1 MKKKLLAI
9 VMCLAMSVS
18 LLAGCG
24 SSAEGTD
31 GQEAAETVVQEAPAE
46 DGGEDAG
53 EEAAASD
60 PAAAAI
66 AERKARAE
74 ETGVYDKVVFAFYTW
89 SGRPAGTDR
98 IQERINE
105 RIRET
110 LGLEVEL
117 LIMDSASY
125 AQNVRL
131 MLTSGEQIDIWNSC
145 PLGYTSVVNDGFC
158 LDLEE
163 DDLIQTYGKGI
174 LDTINPDYL
183 KACRIDGTLYGM
195 PQMRD
200 MAMGAS
206 GYCIP
211 EKYLEEIGFDWE
223 SMYEDESADIIYT
236 DYDTID
242 SIFEQLHEAIP
253 DKYVFSPGDNLMNQG
268 SIVDNVGGDWFGVLL
283 DPANSLTVENMF
295 TSEIFLEKCRKV
307 YEWNQK
313 GYISND
319 DLTDDTTWGA
329 RIKAGSLMSMMSQTK
344 PGYKNQSTAENG
356 TPMVILQ
363 TEPDIMKSASITGI
377 LWHLNQA
384 CEDPIAAM
392 QLMEAFYTDPIVSNL
407 IIWGE
412 ENVDYVMTDDG
423 HITFPEGVTNENAE
437 WYHTMN
443 WLLPNQFI
451 AHIWEGDSLDLWERM
466 EEFNNNAEK
475 SKALGFSWDNSEYA
489 GIYTALKN
497 VYDEHIKQIMFGYV
511 EPEEG
516 VAAMQKELEAAG
528 LDEYI
533 AAKQAALDEWAAA
546 NGVQ

>member
-1 MKKKLLAI
+1 MKKKLVATL
-9 VMCLAMSVS
+9 MSVAMTAS
-18 LLAGCG
+18 LFAGFG
-24 SSAEGTD
+24 VSAE
-31 GQEAAETVVQEAPAE
+31 EASPA
-46 DGGEDAG
+46 DQ
-53 EEAAASD
+53 
-60 PAAAAI
+60 AI

-74 ETGVYDKVVFAFYTW
+74 ETGEYDKVVFAFYTW
-89 SGRPAGTDR
+89 TGRPAGTDR
-98 IQERINE
+98 IQEKINE
-105 RIRET
+105 RLRDT

-163 DDLIQTYGKGI
+163 DDLIQTYGQGI

-183 KACRIDGTLYGM
+183 EACRIGGTLYGM

-200 MAMGAS
+200 MAMGAG

-211 EKYLEEIGFDWE
+211 EKYLDEIGFDWK
-223 SMYEDESADIIYT
+223 SMYTDEDQDIIYT

-242 SIFEQLHEAIP
+242 SIFAQLHEAHP
-253 DKYVFSPGDNLMNQG
+253 DKYVFGAADNLMNQG
-268 SIVDNVGGDWFGVLL
+268 SIVDNIGGDWFGVLL

-295 TSEIFLEKCRKV
+295 TSDVFKEHCQRV

-313 GYISND
+313 GYISKD
-319 DLTDDTTWGA
+319 ALTDDTSLGTQ
-329 RIKAGSLMSMMSQTK
+329 IKAGSLMTMMSQTK

-384 CEDPIAAM
+384 CEEPAEAM
-392 QLMEAFYTDPIVSNL
+392 QVMNAFYTDPVVSNL
-407 IIWGE
+407 IMWGE
-412 ENVDYVMTDDG
+412 EGVDYVMTDDG
-423 HITFPEGVTNENAE
+423 HITFPEGVTSENAE

-466 EEFNNNAEK
+466 EAFNDNAVK
-475 SKALGFSWDNSEYA
+475 SKALGFSWDNSEYSSTF
-489 GIYTALKN
+489 TALTN
-497 VYDEHIKQIMFGYV
+497 IYDEYIKQIMLGFV

-516 VAAMQKELEAAG
+516 IAAMEEKLEAAG
-528 LDEYI
+528 LEEYI
-533 AAKQAALDEWAAA
+533 AAKQEALNEWAAA